1 MGFNGVVTVTFQD
14 FTASMAPL
22 WHAYLRHPW
31 MVAIHDGS
39 LTREQFAFFLVQDMP
54 YQRDFLQAL
63 VLAATKSSDPDLLLQ
78 WRRFIVEEAE
88 FEAELLAELGTRW
101 TFDRWAAGPARDGYM
116 NHLIRVAHEGSIGE
130 ICASLLPCAAGFTG
144 AMAEPADK
152 TGLDPLYTRWL
163 EYYERPEQFAFSSA
177 LVGTFEASMAGASED
192 EALRAKMICTR
203 SVQHQ
208 IAVLDAAWRT
218 SDEWWTGG

>member
-1 MGFNGVVTVTFQD
+1 
-14 FTASMAPL
+14 MAPL
-22 WHAYLRHPW
+22 WNAYLRHPW

-39 LTREQFAFFLVQDMP
+39 LTRGQFTFFLAQDMP

-63 VLAATKSSDPDLLLQ
+63 TLAATKSSDPDLMLQ
-78 WRRFIVEEAE
+78 WRGFILAEAE
-88 FEAELLAELGTRW
+88 FEADLLAELGADW
-101 TFDRWAAGPARDGYM
+101 TFDRWAAGPAREGYM
-116 NHLIRVAHEGSIGE
+116 NHLIRVAHEGTIGE

-177 LVGTFEASMAGASED
+177 LVGTFESSLVGASAREVD
-192 EALRAKMICTR
+192 RARMICTR

-208 IAVLDAAWRT
+208 IDVLDAAWRMN
-218 SDEWWTGG
+218 DDWRTGA